1 MVVVNQ
7 EVEILQTA
15 FVMDVHLLEVVDAN
29 YEMMDL
35 VSLKKVR
42 TKRKREG
49 GRNQFFKL
57 ILHFLC
63 IFQMKYYISDNI
75 VFLHHINIIV

>member
-35 VSLKKVR
+35 VSLKKS
-42 TKRKREG
+42 KNKA
-49 GRNQFFKL
+49 
-57 ILHFLC
+57 
-63 IFQMKYYISDNI
+63 
-75 VFLHHINIIV
+75 